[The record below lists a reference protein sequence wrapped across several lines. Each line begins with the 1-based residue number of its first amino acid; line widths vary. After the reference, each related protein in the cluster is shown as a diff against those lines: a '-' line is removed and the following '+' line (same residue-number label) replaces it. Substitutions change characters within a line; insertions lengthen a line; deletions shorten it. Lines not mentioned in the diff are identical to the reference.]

1 MSVRESLKQIV
12 AETADVISGNFSQ
25 RKEWTHHLG
34 EFVSCQW
41 KNPRD
46 MVLNLKA
53 FLKWTF
59 LSMLIGAVAGGAGTL
74 FYFCIRYATEL
85 RFAHEWLIWLLPLGG
100 LVIVFLYHLGKITQP
115 KGTNLIIEAVRSPE
129 PIPTVMAPLIFI
141 ATGITHLLGGSAG
154 REGAALQLGGSLGYR
169 IGKMFHLD
177 EKDLHVV
184 TMCGMAACFSAL
196 FGTPL
201 TSTLLVMEVITVGV
215 MYYSALV
222 PCVVASIVAAGI
234 AQSFHAIPTQYPV
247 TGEPAIGILPLM
259 QVALLGILCALVSI
273 LYCFVM
279 QGTGLLYK
287 KWIPNQYVRVVVGGV
302 LIIVLAMI
310 FGRDYLGMG
319 GEMISAAFH
328 QSAPPEAFLLKL
340 IFTAVTLGA
349 GFRGGEIVPA
359 FFVGATFGSF
369 VGSLIGLDPS
379 FAASIGFMSVFCG
392 VTNCP
397 LTAFVLSVEVFSE
410 KGILYYLLAA
420 GISYML
426 SGYCSLYSQ
435 QKILYAKDKCL
446 YIGGE

>member
-1 MSVRESLKQIV
+1 MSIKEHAKQIFMK
-12 AETADVISGNFSQ
+12 ATNEISENYSQ
-25 RKEWTHHLG
+25 RREWRHQLS
-34 EFVSCQW
+34 EFAVCQCGS
-41 KNPRD
+41 PRD
-46 MVLNLKA
+46 MISNLRS
-53 FLKWTF
+53 FLKWSL
-59 LSMLIGAVAGGAGTL
+59 LSLLIGAVAGGAGTL
-74 FYFCIRYATEL
+74 FYFSIRYVTTL
-85 RFAHEWLIWLLPLGG
+85 RISHGWLIWFLPLGG
-100 LVIVFLYHLGKITQP
+100 LIIVFFYHVGKITQP
-115 KGTNLIIEAVRSPE
+115 KGTDLVIEAVRSPE
-129 PIPTVMAPLIFI
+129 PIPTMMAPLIFL
-141 ATGITHLLGGSAG
+141 ATTITHLFGGSAG

-169 IGKMFHLD
+169 IGRMFHLD

-222 PCVVASIVAAGI
+222 PCMIASIVAAGI
-234 AQSFHAIPTQYPV
+234 AQSFHAVPTQFTI
-247 TGEPAIGILPLM
+247 TGAPDIGVLPLL

-279 QGTGLLYK
+279 HGTGLLYK
-287 KWIPNQYVRVVVGGV
+287 KWISNQYVRAVVGGTLV
-302 LIIVLAMI
+302 ILLSLV

-319 GEMISAAFH
+319 GDVIANAFQ
-328 QSAPPEAFLLKL
+328 QSSRPEAFLLKL
-340 IFTAVTLGA
+340 LFTAVTLGA

-369 VGSLIGLDPS
+369 AGTLIGLSPS
-379 FAASIGFMSVFCG
+379 FGASIGFMSVFCG

-397 LTAFVLSVEVFSE
+397 LTAFVLSVEVFGE

-426 SGYCSLYSQ
+426 SGYSSLYSE
-435 QKILYAKDKCL
+435 QKILYAKDKSM